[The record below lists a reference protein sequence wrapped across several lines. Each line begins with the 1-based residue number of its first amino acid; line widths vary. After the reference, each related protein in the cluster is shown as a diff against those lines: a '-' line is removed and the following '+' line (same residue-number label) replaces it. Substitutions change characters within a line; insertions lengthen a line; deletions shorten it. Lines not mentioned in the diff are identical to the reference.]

1 MKNVLNDFTPTRR
14 TVLIGAAAGAA
25 AGALHA
31 AAAWGAPG
39 GYTIPSLARHRQ
51 RVLINEG
58 WSFRRGD
65 AADAAVA
72 STSGWERVTLP
83 HTWNDQDSIDDEPG
97 YYQGPGWYRIA
108 VNVPFVPAA
117 ASGKRAYLYFEGAN
131 QVADV
136 FLNGVAVGRHVGG
149 YQAFTVDITDQARVA
164 AAGGRVELAVRV
176 DNAIDPD
183 IAPLTADFTFYGGLY
198 RNVWL
203 VVTDDVHVDMLDNG
217 SSGVFVSTPSV
228 SAASATVAVK
238 TRLVNDGAEKTT
250 ARLTTVVLDP
260 RGRQVA
266 ADTADFSLS
275 PGQTREVTRT
285 LPRIARPDLWSP
297 DSPTLY
303 TVRTVLE
310 SGRRTDRVD
319 SPLGFRWYSFDA
331 ATGFSLNGAP
341 YPLRGVNRHQDIVGK
356 GNALTDDEHRRDVQ
370 IIKDMGANVLRLAH
384 YPQAPAVLEAADQLG
399 LILWEEAPLVSRA
412 TISDGFTAS
421 SIAQTVE
428 MIRQHFNH
436 PSVIFWGYMNEI
448 LLQAPRPVPAGY
460 EQYIV
465 ELARRLE
472 AVARAEDP
480 SRPTVMAMNR
490 DVANRYNTLG
500 LADIPMIA
508 AWNLYH
514 GWYYSGLDDFARF
527 LDDQHAMYPDRPL
540 WVSEYGADS
549 DSRVH
554 WVRATELPV
563 NPETGRVSYK
573 EQSVEF
579 QQLFN
584 EKYIAAINERPWLI
598 GTTLW
603 AQFEFG
609 SEDRSGTIPHV
620 NQKGIMH
627 PDRTPKDVVGLYRSQ
642 WLDTPVVHIAAHE
655 WTNRAGIASSTGE
668 TTVTQPLKVYS
679 NQGRVELVHNG
690 RSLGIRDTGA
700 ASEAVWDVPFVDGRN
715 AFTAHGRGSATVTD
729 ALDIT
734 FVRYSPVLADPT
746 STVRRLPV
754 NVGGVTQYVDPER
767 TVWLEDQEYREGG
780 WGAVGGTLGWTDA
793 GWINGSTEDPL
804 YQFFRVGMTAYRFD
818 VPDGTY
824 DVRLRFAETQ
834 KDAVG
839 QRVFRVRLGDAV
851 LVEDLDLVA
860 EVGAFTNY
868 DLDGVATVRGGTGLT
883 VSFDAKVDQP
893 LLAGL
898 DLRRR

>member
-1 MKNVLNDFTPTRR
+1 MNDVLKNITPTRR
-14 TVLIGAAAGAA
+14 SVLIGAGAGAA
-25 AGALHA
+25 IGALSAGA
-31 AAAWGAPG
+31 AWSTPG
-39 GYTIPSLARHRQ
+39 GFSIPSITRQ
-51 RVLINEG
+51 RDRVLLDTG
-58 WSFRRGD
+58 WSFSRTD
-65 AADAAVA
+65 AADAAIT
-72 STSGWERVTLP
+72 STAGWESVTLP

-97 YYQGPGWYRIA
+97 YYQGPGWYRRS
-108 VNVPFVPAA
+108 VEVPKTATVPP
-117 ASGKRAYLYFEGAN
+117 GKRAFLHFEGAN
-131 QVADV
+131 QVAEV
-136 FLNGVAVGRHVGG
+136 FVNGVAVGRHVGG
-149 YQAFTVDITDQARVA
+149 YQAFTVDVSAQARAAVA
-164 AAGGRVELAVRV
+164 SGRIDLAVRV

-203 VVTDDVHVDMLDNG
+203 VITEDVHLDMLDSG

-238 TRLVNDGAEKTT
+238 ARLVNEGGSTKKV
-250 ARLTTVVLDP
+250 RLLNAVLDS
-260 RGRQVA
+260 RGRKVVF
-266 ADTADFSLS
+266 DTAQYTLA
-275 PGQTREVTRT
+275 PGETREVTRT
-285 LPRIARPDLWSP
+285 LPRISNPTLWSP
-297 DSPTLY
+297 ESPTLY
-303 TVRTVLE
+303 RVSTVIEADLRI
-310 SGRRTDRVD
+310 DRVD

-331 ATGFSLNGAP
+331 ATGFSLNGAA

-384 YPQAPAVLEAADQLG
+384 YPQAPAVLEAADELG

-421 SIAQTVE
+421 SVSQTVE

-436 PSVIFWGYMNEI
+436 PSVVFWGYMNEI
-448 LLQAPRPVPAGY
+448 LLQAPRPTPPGY

-465 ELARRLE
+465 DLARRLE
-472 AVARAEDP
+472 EVVRAEDP

-490 DVANRYNTLG
+490 DTANRYNTLG
-500 LADIPMIA
+500 LADIPKIA

-527 LDDQHAMYPDRPL
+527 LDEQHATYPDRPL

-549 DSRVH
+549 DSRLH

-563 NPETGRVSYK
+563 DPQSGRVSYK

-584 EKYIAAINERPWLI
+584 EKYLAAINERPWLV

-642 WLDTPVVHIAAHE
+642 WLETPVVHIAAHE
-655 WTNRAGIASSTGE
+655 WTRRAGTAESTGAA
-668 TTVTQPLKVYS
+668 TVTQPLKVYS
-679 NQGRVELVHNG
+679 NQGRIELVHNG
-690 RSLGIRDTGA
+690 VSLGTKATGA
-700 ASEAVWDVPFVDGRN
+700 ASEAVWEVPFVDGRN
-715 AFTAHGRGSATVTD
+715 TFTAHGRGAATVKD
-729 ALDIT
+729 DVEIA
-734 FVRYSPVLADPT
+734 FVRYSPVLADP
-746 STVRRLPV
+746 SSIVRRLPV
-754 NVGGVTQYVDPER
+754 NIGGVTQYVDPDE
-767 TVWLEDQEYREGG
+767 TVWIEDQEYREGG

-834 KDAVG
+834 KDTAG
-839 QRVFRVRLGDAV
+839 QRVFRVRLGDTV

-860 EVGAFTNY
+860 LVGAFTNY
-868 DLDGVATVRGGTGLT
+868 DLDGVATATGGTGLT

-893 LLAGL
+893 ILAGL